1 MQQSDLKTFTYTGRD
16 RYKKRVKGELK
27 AKSLFD
33 AKAELRGKKV
43 TQVVVHQVR
52 EKPKAKGKVGQKSAL
67 DIQITWGPFGNIS
80 NKELLIFTKKLTTM
94 TRSGLPILDSLQ
106 LVQGQ
111 IPNAVFKNVVQDV
124 INSINAGSSLSEAVG
139 KHPRYFDQIYRNMIE
154 AGEMTGKLDSFLERI
169 VYSLERMETIRT
181 GIKSALFYPV
191 TLVVVTLLIVYFMLT
206 KVVPTFVQ
214 MYAGIGAKLP
224 APTQMIVD
232 ASDWILNGTNVLKV
246 IGLVFAIYMFHNFL
260 MKAFYPYRKSLNLF
274 ALKLP
279 LFGPIIIKS
288 TVARMSLLM
297 ANLFAA
303 GIGINEI
310 LRVAAST
317 STNLVFIEAQER
329 IAERVVTGT
338 ELSVLFEEEDA
349 FPIELSQLIRV
360 GERTGGMEEMLSSI
374 AKYYQEEFEATVKG
388 LTTMIEPLMIVFVG
402 MMIGLLVV
410 ALYLPI
416 FSAGDVF
423 KGG

>member
-1 MQQSDLKTFTYTGRD
+1 MDPSLKTFAYTARD

-27 AKSLFD
+27 AKSLFE
-33 AKAELRGKKV
+33 AKAELRGKKYL
-43 TQVVVHQVR
+43 QVVVHQVR
-52 EKPKAKGKVGQKSAL
+52 QQPKKKGKAGEKSAM
-67 DIQITWGPFGNIS
+67 DIQITWGPFGKIS

-111 IPNAVFKNVVQDV
+111 IQNAVFKNVVQDV
-124 INSINAGSSLSEAVG
+124 INRINAGSSLSEAVG
-139 KHPRYFDQIYRNMIE
+139 KHPRYFDQIYCNMIE

-169 VYSLERMETIRT
+169 CYSLERMETIRS

-191 TLVVVTLLIVYFMLT
+191 TLVVVTLGIVYFMLT
-206 KVVPTFVQ
+206 NVVPTFVE

-232 ASDWILNGTNVLKV
+232 ASNWILDGTNML
-246 IGLVFAIYMFHNFL
+246 ILMGSFFAFTTVNKLLI
-260 MKAFYPYRKSLNLF
+260 KGVYPYRKLLNVV

-317 STNLVFIEAQER
+317 STNLVFIEAQQR
-329 IAERVVTGT
+329 IAERVVTGV
-338 ELSVLFEEEDA
+338 ELSALFEEEEA
-349 FPIELSQLIRV
+349 FPIELAQLIRV
-360 GERTGGMEEMLSSI
+360 GERTGGMEEMLASI

-388 LTTMIEPLMIVFVG
+388 LTTVIEPLMIVFVG
-402 MMIGLLVV
+402 LMVGMLVV

-416 FSAGDVF
+416 FSAGDAF

>member
-1 MQQSDLKTFTYTGRD
+1 MQSVLKTFTYTARD

-27 AKSLFD
+27 AKSLFE
-33 AKAELRGKKV
+33 AKAELRGKKYV
-43 TQVVVHQVR
+43 QVVVHEVR
-52 EKPKAKGKVGQKSAL
+52 ERAKKKGKAAEKSAM
-67 DIQITWGPFGNIS
+67 DIQITWGPFGKIS

-111 IPNAVFKNVVQDV
+111 IKNAVFKNVVQEI
-124 INSINAGSSLSEAVG
+124 INQINAGSSLSEAIG

-169 VYSLERMETIRT
+169 CYSLERMETIRS

-191 TLVVVTLLIVYFMLT
+191 TLIVVTLAIVYFMLT
-206 KVVPTFVQ
+206 RVVPTFVE
-214 MYAGIGAKLP
+214 MYANIGAKLP

-232 ASDWILNGTNVLKV
+232 ASDWILNGENLLTV
-246 IGLVFAIYMFHNFL
+246 IGIVFATSFTNKLLLKYV
-260 MKAFYPYRKSLNLF
+260 YPYRKALNVL

-279 LFGPIIIKS
+279 LFGQIIVKS

-317 STNLVFIEAQER
+317 STNLVFIEAQQR

-338 ELSVLFEEEDA
+338 ELSTLFEEEEA

-360 GERTGGMEEMLSSI
+360 GERTGGMEEMLASI

-402 MMIGLLVV
+402 LMIGMLVV

-416 FSAGDVF
+416 FSAGDAF

>member
-1 MQQSDLKTFTYTGRD
+1 MDANLKTFAYTARD

-27 AKSLFD
+27 SKSLFE
-33 AKAELRGKKV
+33 AKAELRGRKYL
-43 TQVVVHQVR
+43 QIVVHEVR
-52 EKPKAKGKVGQKSAL
+52 VKAKKKAKAGEKSAM
-67 DIQITWGPFGNIS
+67 DIQITWGPFGKIS

-94 TRSGLPILDSLQ
+94 TRSGLPILDSMQ

-111 IPNAVFKNVVQDV
+111 IKNAVFKNVVQDI
-124 INSINAGSSLSEAVG
+124 INRINAGASLSEAVG
-139 KHPRYFDQIYRNMIE
+139 KHPRYFDQIYCNMIE
-154 AGEMTGKLDSFLERI
+154 AGELTGKLDSFLERI
-169 VYSLERMETIRT
+169 CYSLERMETIRS
-181 GIKSALFYPV
+181 GIKSALFYPL
-191 TLVVVTLLIVYFMLT
+191 TLVVVTLGIVYFMLT
-206 KVVPTFVQ
+206 NVVPTFVE
-214 MYAGIGAKLP
+214 MYANMGAKLP

-232 ASDWILNGTNVLKV
+232 ASDWILDGTNMLIL
-246 IGLVFAIYMFHNFL
+246 IGTLFAISTVNKLLIKYV
-260 MKAFYPYRKSLNLF
+260 YPYRKTLNVL

-279 LFGPIIIKS
+279 LFGEIIMKS

-317 STNLVFIEAQER
+317 STNLVFIEAQQR
-329 IAERVVTGT
+329 IAERVVTGV
-338 ELSVLFEEEDA
+338 ELSTLFQEEEA
-349 FPIELSQLIRV
+349 FPLELSQLIRV
-360 GERTGGMEEMLSSI
+360 GERTGGMEEMLASI

-388 LTTMIEPLMIVFVG
+388 LTTVIEPLMIVFVG
-402 MMIGLLVV
+402 LMVGVLVV

-416 FSAGDVF
+416 FSAGDAF